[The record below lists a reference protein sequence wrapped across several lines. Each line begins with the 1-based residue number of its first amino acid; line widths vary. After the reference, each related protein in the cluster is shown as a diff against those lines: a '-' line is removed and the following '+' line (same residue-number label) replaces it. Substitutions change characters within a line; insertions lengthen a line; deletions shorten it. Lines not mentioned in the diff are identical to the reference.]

1 MKQEK
6 NEVTKEVNAVI
17 KPPSIAV
24 LEVGIRGIEPLV
36 IARFSKK
43 ADLMMKM
50 SEGGAAKNKKERKA
64 RDYDLEA
71 QDAKHVSLEGWEGI
85 AASAFR
91 AGLISVCRLVNFKM
105 TMAKMAIFIVSDGCD
120 REEQTPLVR
129 IYGPGATTFTAHTR
143 NSTGV
148 VDVRSRPMYS
158 KWGCVLRV
166 RFDQD
171 QFSAQDV
178 LNLIARVGL
187 QNGIG
192 EGRPNSKVSAGL
204 GFGLFSVVDSGD
216 YAAFKK
222 EYGISV

>member
-1 MKQEK
+1 MKQ
-6 NEVTKEVNAVI
+6 TKEVEVKATI
-17 KPPSIAV
+17 KPPSMAV
-24 LEVGIRGIEPLV
+24 LEIAIRGIEPLV

-43 ADLMMKM
+43 GELMAKM

-64 RDYDLEA
+64 RDYDQEA
-71 QDAKHVSLEGWEGI
+71 QEAKHIAVEGWEGI

-105 TMAKMAIFIVSDGCD
+105 TMAKMAIFVVSDGYD

-129 IYGPGATTFTAHTR
+129 IYGPGATTYTAHTR

-148 VDVRSRPMYS
+148 VDVRSRPMYT

-204 GFGLFSVVDSGD
+204 GYGLFQVVDSSEF
-216 YAAFKK
+216 AAFKK
-222 EYGISV
+222 EFGISV